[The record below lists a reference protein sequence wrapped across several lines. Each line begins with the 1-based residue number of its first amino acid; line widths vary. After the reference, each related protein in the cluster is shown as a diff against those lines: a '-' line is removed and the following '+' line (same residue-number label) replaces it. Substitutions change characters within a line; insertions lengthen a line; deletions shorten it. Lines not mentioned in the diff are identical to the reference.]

1 MKDTT
6 SSTQYI
12 HNGLRKCRKEC
23 GLSQTDVARMLR
35 LRSAAIISRWE
46 QGVSLPSIRNAIRLA
61 VLYQTMMDSFFLDL
75 RWSAKRELKR
85 RR

>member
-1 MKDTT
+1 MHTT
-6 SSTQYI
+6 KAVTKPV
-12 HNGLRKCRKEC
+12 HNSLRKCRKEC
-23 GLSQTDVARMLR
+23 GLKQTDVARILE

-61 VLYQTMMDSFFLDL
+61 VLYQTMMDAFFMDL
-75 RWSAKRELKR
+75 RWSTKRELKR

>member
-1 MKDTT
+1 MHTT
-6 SSTQYI
+6 KSVTKPV
-12 HNGLRKCRKEC
+12 HNCLRKCRKER
-23 GLSQTDVARMLR
+23 GLKQTDVARILQ

-46 QGVSLPSIRNAIRLA
+46 QGVSLPSIWNAIRLA
-61 VLYQTMMDSFFLDL
+61 VLYQTMMDAFFMDL